1 MDGISAP
8 INILPLIKGAVG
20 DKIPIFIDGGVR
32 TGNDIFKCLALGA
45 NYVFIGRPIAYSLVL
60 GYEGLTKLVRILEDE
75 LNRVLILVGYKSLKE
90 IKANCIVPE
99 PTL

>member
-1 MDGISAP
+1 MF
-8 INILPLIKGAVG
+8 V
-20 DKIPIFIDGGVR
+20 
-32 TGNDIFKCLALGA
+32 
-45 NYVFIGRPIAYSLVL
+45 GRPIAYSLVL